1 MATVLKLESNGAVYA
16 YDLMSS
22 SNLRAVEG
30 TIQHVPG
37 MDGRI
42 TTTMQLVRQVEPA
55 ENIRIDVNDL
65 QAVLE
70 RAILW
75 NSDTLRPEHIWFYWS
90 TEDELVKRSVVL
102 AYALRPVSS
111 FVRDINLANG
121 TGLYELAITHE
132 DAYEEDDLYTQTS
145 VGLSTLGGVMP
156 MNSLVNFTA
165 NGRIAKLVF
174 EASDTVEKIWLGIRP
189 VRTGALANPKIEVEA
204 GTPLTDTT
212 EVNDAGASGSGNNC
226 AKTTFA
232 TNDTLIYRT
241 YSNPV
246 TPANFDLYVGRYTV
260 LLRAKTDVEDTTI
273 GVQLAISYKNP
284 TLKHAQIE
292 YLPVQ
297 YFTSETAARVAWR
310 YIELGSVTIPPSG
323 LRHELRDALSSV
335 PIWFGLLAERVEGT
349 GSLYA
354 DCYVLIPEEHQV
366 ILQQGVLSTSE
377 EAYVFTNED
386 GTVEG
391 YIGQAGS
398 QKTTGK
404 FAPNPRHWSFPWEGG
419 DLVIAA
425 AQDDEHDL
433 SLTANVS
440 IYVYRKWR
448 LYREDLS

>member
-1 MATVLKLESNGAVYA
+1 
-16 YDLMSS
+16 
-22 SNLRAVEG
+22 
-30 TIQHVPG
+30 

-42 TTTMQLVRQVEPA
+42 TTTMQLVRQVSPA

-65 QAVLE
+65 QAVLN
-70 RAILW
+70 RAVLW
-75 NSDTLRPEHIWFYWS
+75 NNDNLRPDHIWFYWS
-90 TEDELVKRSVVL
+90 TEGELVKRSIVL
-102 AYALRPVSS
+102 AYELRPVSS
-111 FVRDINLANG
+111 FARDLNLVNG

-132 DAYEEDDLYTQTS
+132 DAYEEDAVFTRTS
-145 VGLSTLGGVMP
+145 AGVSSLGGKVTL
-156 MNSLVNFTA
+156 NQLVSTA
-165 NGRIAKLVF
+165 HGRIAKFVF

-189 VRTGALANPKIEVEA
+189 LRTGAMANPVLEIEA

-246 TPANFDLYVGRYTV
+246 TPANFELYVGRYTV
-260 LLRAKTDVEDTTI
+260 LLRAKVDVEDTTI

-284 TLKHAQIE
+284 TNKHAQIE

-297 YFTSETAARVAWR
+297 YFTSETPSRVAWR
-310 YIELGSVTIPPSG
+310 YIELGSVTIPPAG
-323 LRHELRDALSSV
+323 FRHELRDALANV
-335 PIWFGLLAERVEGT
+335 PVWFGLLAERVEGT

-386 GTVEG
+386 GTVEA
-391 YIGQAGS
+391 YIGQVAS
-398 QKTTGK
+398 QKTTGR
-404 FAPNPRHWSFPWEGG
+404 FAPNPRHWAWPWEGG
-419 DLVIAA
+419 DLVVAA

-433 SLTANVS
+433 SVTANIS
-440 IYVYRKWR
+440 MYIYPKWR
-448 LYREDLS
+448 LYREAP